1 DIHPVGVVSA
11 ILIFGGIWVLG
22 GIFFAIPLGLLFISG
37 VNIFRNHLNG
47 KKTQADINLC

>member
-1 DIHPVGVVSA
+1 MHPVGVVSA
-11 ILIFGGIWVLG
+11 ILIFGGIWGLW

-37 VNIFRNHLNG
+37 VNMFRNHLNG